1 MVAFKWSPIAACFLL
16 LQATAFVSSQAVT
29 VTVSAQSTDYSVL
42 RSIESELVS
51 LEAAT
56 ITSVASA
63 AASATSSSA
72 AQTYTVSVGID
83 HKFRPDVVQANAGD
97 IVEFNFFPPNH
108 SVVRAE
114 YMLPCIP
121 YENTGRGK
129 VGFFS
134 GFRPVD
140 AFLDDPPTWNLR
152 INDTDPIF
160 YYCSAPGSCNNFAMI
175 GVINPNKSVSLETQ
189 RSLAL
194 QAAYVMN
201 PGDPF
206 PPEASSSMASLTA
219 SPTSTSAL
227 PSSTAATA
235 STTPTPAPA
244 EEEKNDDDLSTGAII
259 GIALGGAAILL
270 LAAALFYYFFSRS
283 RTLKQPFASPLSHLL
298 RVTARICTN
307 PAAQFSCQYSLRTTE
322 AAL

>member
-1 MVAFKWSPIAACFLL
+1 M
-16 LQATAFVSSQAVT
+16 T

-63 AASATSSSA
+63 AASTTSSSA

-97 IVEFNFFPPNH
+97 IIEFNFFPPNH

-114 YMLPCIP
+114 YMFPCIP

-140 AFLDDPPTWNLR
+140 AFL
-152 INDTDPIF
+152 ND
-160 YYCSAPGSCNNFAMI
+160 
-175 GVINPNKSVSLETQ
+175 VSTN
-189 RSLAL
+189 RSLLMRPVFVARNAPIAVL
-194 QAAYVMN
+194 SPN
-201 PGDPF
+201 RLRRR
-206 PPEASSSMASLTA
+206 SL
-219 SPTSTSAL
+219 S
-227 PSSTAATA
+227 
-235 STTPTPAPA
+235 
-244 EEEKNDDDLSTGAII
+244 
-259 GIALGGAAILL
+259 
-270 LAAALFYYFFSRS
+270 
-283 RTLKQPFASPLSHLL
+283 
-298 RVTARICTN
+298 
-307 PAAQFSCQYSLRTTE
+307 
-322 AAL
+322 